1 LARVPVH
8 NQQCNQGL
16 ILIKI
21 PLQVNFHP
29 LLQKSHDNLSRP
41 VTLPEFMA
49 KTSRNRRWSPT
60 ILVADDEPSIL
71 YATAMF
77 LKGGGYNVLTAED
90 GEGALKAFAE
100 APNTIQLVISDVVMP
115 GMRGPQLMRFIKDM
129 SPSTATLLM
138 SGTWNASEDGIPLI
152 GKPFTR
158 QELLAAVRGLLEPC
172 DFAKIE
178 SEQAIIRSQ
187 RLASLPGR
195 PALQPTDS
203 VVAK

>member
-1 LARVPVH
+1 
-8 NQQCNQGL
+8 
-16 ILIKI
+16 
-21 PLQVNFHP
+21 
-29 LLQKSHDNLSRP
+29 
-41 VTLPEFMA
+41 
-49 KTSRNRRWSPT
+49 
-60 ILVADDEPSIL
+60 
-71 YATAMF
+71 MF

-158 QELLAAVRGLLEPC
+158 QELLATVRGLLEPC

-187 RLASLPGR
+187 RLASLAGR

-203 VVAK
+203 VAAK